1 MLCQVGETVPYFSI
15 MLSYLDPII
24 FPDECEVLE
33 LPNGRY
39 VYPIYKNGSS
49 SLHSMN
55 LPVVKSIAD
64 LTEIDVYIREP
75 HKRFLSGV
83 NTYLEHLDPA
93 LDRATALYFVK
104 NYLFLNRHYCP
115 QFYWLVNLR
124 RFTTAKIRLLPFSS
138 ITEVVDINKN
148 KSKEDY
154 YKLDSEF
161 TDKLDF
167 YLQLDKILYYDFIN
181 KTVSIED
188 IIEFIKIN
196 NPDIYKEIIQRS
208 IDICNVLG

>member
-1 MLCQVGETVPYFSI
+1 MSSGGLRSPAFEA

-33 LPNGRY
+33 LPNGRC

-49 SLHSMN
+49 SLHNMN
-55 LPVVKSIAD
+55 LPVAKNVAD

-75 HKRFLSGV
+75 RKRFLSGV
-83 NTYLEHLDPA
+83 NTYLKHLDQS
-93 LDRATALYFVK
+93 LDRNTALYFVK
-104 NYLFLNRHYCP
+104 KYLFLNRHYCP

-124 RFTTAKIRLLPFSS
+124 RFTTAKIRLLSFDS
-138 ITEVVDINKN
+138 IKEVVDINEN

-154 YKLDSEF
+154 CNLDSEF

-181 KTVSIED
+181 KTVKFEE

>member
-1 MLCQVGETVPYFSI
+1 
-15 MLSYLDPII
+15 MLSYLDPIL
-24 FPDECEVLE
+24 FPDTCEILA

-55 LPVVKSIAD
+55 LPIVSNIKD

-75 HKRFLSGV
+75 YERSMSGV
-83 NTYLEHLDPA
+83 NTFINNLDTE
-93 LDRATALYFVK
+93 LDRKTVLYFAK

-124 RFTTAKIRLLPFSS
+124 RFTNAKIRLIPFEQ
-138 ITEVVDINKN
+138 INEVVVTNKN
-148 KSKEDY
+148 KSNDDYNKLYKEFDN
-154 YKLDSEF
+154 
-161 TDKLDF
+161 KLDF
-167 YLQLDKILYYDFIN
+167 YLQLDKVLYYDFIN
-181 KTVSIED
+181 KTTSLDEIVD
-188 IIEFIKIN
+188 YIKVN
-196 NPDIYKEIIQRS
+196 KQEVYKEIIQRS